1 MPPKSARGGK
11 VVNSVRK
18 TTTKKSAAINV
29 GTLTFDPPDVSKLP
43 VEQQALAALLTGS
56 SCSNLTIL
64 SQNIGTFQTEVNSK
78 FEDVTKEVK
87 SVKRKLEEE
96 SEINNK
102 RERGGIRRSL
112 RKLTGTLPFWR
123 RNFWS

>member
-18 TTTKKSAAINV
+18 TTAKKSAAINV

-64 SQNIGTFQTEVNSK
+64 SQNEDNFTWQPDRASKTTEWGQP
-78 FEDVTKEVK
+78 
-87 SVKRKLEEE
+87 VKRQLALQ
-96 SEINNK
+96 
-102 RERGGIRRSL
+102 GL
-112 RKLTGTLPFWR
+112 YCHQ
-123 RNFWS
+123 